1 MQIIYG
7 IDATIWRYVQFCKAQ
22 ACNPMRILETELL
35 PTRIVC
41 RRLLYFS
48 PTSSVAMT
56 LEVTVNPPQNAPIRN
71 RMIKNIQKCWTKLL
85 PNTNIITAS
94 QHGKY
99 VFLRPYLNSKKYKS
113 IKIYKYYVEI

>member
-7 IDATIWRYVQFCKAQ
+7 IDAAICKYDQFCNAQ
-22 ACNPMRILETELL
+22 ACNPMRIYETELL
-35 PTRIVC
+35 AAIIVC

-56 LEVTVNPPQNAPIRN
+56 LEVMINPPQNTPIRN
-71 RMIKNIQKCWTKLL
+71 RMIKNIQKYCTKQL
-85 PNTNIITAS
+85 PNAVIITSS

-99 VFLRPYLNSKKYKS
+99 VFLRPYLNSKKYKY
-113 IKIYKYYVEI
+113 IKIYKYM